1 MQRRR
6 RVATAALPFAVALLF
21 AVVLLAV
28 SPAGAEHPGAEAAA
42 FPPPLDS
49 YPEEAGTGIG
59 AVLRARI
66 AAQPFN
72 LVGSLIFLAAILHTF
87 MAGRFAA
94 VSHRW
99 RHEHQEKILRGE
111 AREGSVS
118 LLGELFHFLGEVE
131 VVFGI
136 WSIVLMIAIAAFFDW
151 STAIHYVGNTVNFT
165 EAAFVVVIMTL
176 ASTRPILK
184 LAGALMDGIARVFG
198 GSLRAMWLTTLT
210 VGPVLGALITEP
222 AAMTLSAL
230 VLSER
235 VYSIGPSTR
244 LKYATLALLF
254 LNVSVGGTLTNF
266 AAPPV
271 LMVAEPWGWSLGF
284 MFSNF
289 GWKALVGI
297 VLANSAYLFVF
308 RREFASLGEAFALQQ
323 LKREI
328 ERRFVT
334 RRRIDD
340 DFERL
345 LANLEIDDELR
356 GQAEA
361 VISEIRAR
369 MEEETLPALIEEGAD
384 PDLVREAFAKRFE
397 QVRLAKMQR
406 YLPRLLPREDRPDF
420 EDPDWDERE
429 DAVPHWVTAVHL
441 LLMVWTILNAHYSQ
455 VFVLG
460 FFFFLGFAQITSPYQ
475 NTIRLRSALLVGFFL
490 AGLVIHGGVQAWWI
504 APVLGG
510 LGELPLM
517 TVGALLSAFNDNA
530 AITFLSTLVPDLTD
544 GLKRA
549 VVAGAVTGGGLTII
563 ANSPNPAGA
572 ALLKQHFGGN
582 VSPVGLL
589 TWVAGPT
596 LLVGACFVLL

>member
-1 MQRRR
+1 MNDRC
-6 RVATAALPFAVALLF
+6 RVPGAALPFAAALFLL
-21 AVVLLAV
+21 LLAV
-28 SPAGAEHPGAEAAA
+28 APAGAEHGSAEAAA

-49 YPEEAGTGIG
+49 YPEAPGAGIG

-87 MAGRFAA
+87 TAGRFAS
-94 VSHRW
+94 VSHRL
-99 RHEHQEKILRGE
+99 RHEHQEKIRRGE
-111 AREGSVS
+111 AREGSVHP
-118 LLGELFHFLGEVE
+118 LGELFHFLGEVE
-131 VVFGI
+131 VIFGI
-136 WSIVLMIAIAAFFDW
+136 WSVVLMGAIATFFDW
-151 STAIHYVGNTVNFT
+151 STAIHYVSEQVDFT

-184 LAGALMDGIARVFG
+184 LAGALMEGIARIFG

-210 VGPVLGALITEP
+210 VGPLLGGFITEP

-230 VLSER
+230 VLSEK
-235 VYSIGPSTR
+235 VYSLEPSNR

-271 LMVAEPWGWSLGF
+271 LMVAGPWDWSLGF
-284 MFSNF
+284 MFTTF
-289 GWKALVGI
+289 GWKAMVGI
-297 VLANSAYLFVF
+297 VLVNGMYLFVF
-308 RREFASLGEAFALQQ
+308 REEFSSLGEAFALEQ

-340 DFERL
+340 EFERL
-345 LANLEIDDELR
+345 LSHLEIDDELR
-356 GQAEA
+356 DQAEA
-361 VISEIRAR
+361 VITEIRTR
-369 MEEETLPALIEEGAD
+369 MEEETLPALIEEGAE
-384 PDLVREAFAKRFE
+384 PKLVQEAFDKRFR
-397 QVRLAKMQR
+397 QVRLGRMQR
-406 YLPRLLPREDRPDF
+406 YLPRLLPEGDRPEY
-420 EDPDWDERE
+420 EDPEWDERE
-429 DAVPHWVTAVHL
+429 DAVPYWVTGVHL
-441 LLMVWTILNAHYSQ
+441 LLMGWTVLNAHHSQ

-460 FFFFLGFAQITSPYQ
+460 FFFFLGFAQITAHYQ
-475 NTIRLRSALLVGFFL
+475 NRIRLRSALLVGFFL

-510 LGELPLM
+510 LSELPLM
-517 TVGALLSAFNDNA
+517 TVAAALSAFNDNA
-530 AITFLSTLVPDLTD
+530 AITYLSTLVPDLTD

-582 VSPVGLL
+582 VSPVGLF
-589 TWVAGPT
+589 TWVAIPT
-596 LLVGACFVLL
+596 LVVGTCMVVL